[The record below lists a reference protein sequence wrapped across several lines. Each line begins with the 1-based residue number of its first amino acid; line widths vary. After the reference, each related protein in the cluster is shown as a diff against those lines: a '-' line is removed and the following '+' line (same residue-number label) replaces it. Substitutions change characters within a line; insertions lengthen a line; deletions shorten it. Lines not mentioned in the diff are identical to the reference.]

1 MRTERTIRYTDTK
14 RILQL
19 CYDNGMTN
27 EGISLRLNCSVR
39 TIQKWWND
47 TCPSPRFFHRLWMLE
62 NSIKKD
68 KEDEEKAIR
77 MQEQRIKQAASAERH
92 RLYYQHHEE
101 VAHPDGE
108 CPQCLVILNL
118 KTE

>member
-1 MRTERTIRYTDTK
+1 MRTERTIRHTDTK

-39 TIQKWWND
+39 SIQKWWYD

-62 NSIKKD
+62 NSIKKEAEYEVRLAKHNQQEANKKIRKENWARMVEHM
-68 KEDEEKAIR
+68 KEDG
-77 MQEQRIKQAASAERH
+77 
-92 RLYYQHHEE
+92 
-101 VAHPDGE
+101 HPEGD
-108 CPQCLVILNL
+108 CPQCIVILNSGL
-118 KTE
+118 P